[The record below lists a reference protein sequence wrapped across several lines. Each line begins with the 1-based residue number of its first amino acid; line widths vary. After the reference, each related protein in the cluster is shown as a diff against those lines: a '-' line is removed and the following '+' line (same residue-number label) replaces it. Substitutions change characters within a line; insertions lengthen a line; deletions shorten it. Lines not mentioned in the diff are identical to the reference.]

1 MIQKLLTKC
10 SQLTELNIRKGVGAS
25 LFGNSMLL
33 DRHVCAL
40 IDNLTPNVLKLNLCS
55 QKCVT
60 DEHVNTLVR
69 RCKKITELDLSFTEI
84 TNDSVDSII
93 EHLNS
98 LEKLSVVT
106 YPNTKI
112 DFSTLLQLKSIPTL
126 KILRWG
132 CFGRRQSEEDIEK
145 IKNLKLQLPHISINE
160 EHLRIACSTKEVN
173 GSIDPDWLWEIKAKQ
188 QDLFPEAY

>member
-1 MIQKLLTKC
+1 MNRNWLWSVFLLELVTVHVLSYKIQILAEQKNTQNGQSWRHQK
-10 SQLTELNIRKGVGAS
+10 TAI
-25 LFGNSMLL
+25 
-33 DRHVCAL
+33 DRHA
-40 IDNLTPNVLKLNLCS
+40 
-55 QKCVT
+55 
-60 DEHVNTLVR
+60 
-69 RCKKITELDLSFTEI
+69 F
-84 TNDSVDSII
+84 NDSVDSII

-112 DFSTLLQLKSIPTL
+112 DFSTLLRLKSIPTL

-160 EHLRIACSTKEVN
+160 EHLHIACSTKEVN
-173 GSIDPDWLWEIKAKQ
+173 GSIDPDWFWEIKAKQ
-188 QDLFPEAY
+188 QDLFPEAYWF